1 MVLEC
6 VESELAVG
14 WMVAVLTAC
23 FCTVTFSA
31 MLHVSNVRFKI
42 Q

>member
-14 WMVAVLTAC
+14 WMVAVLTASL
-23 FCTVTFSA
+23 CTMTFSA
-31 MLHVSNVRFKI
+31 MSHVSTVRFKI